1 MKNAVSKI
9 SDRFQKHSNAVA
21 IFRDDDNNMLS
32 FRDIL
37 LDKLPKEEKNW
48 QVTKSCRDRARINLA
63 CPQIFRKT

>member
-48 QVTKSCRDRARINLA
+48 
-63 CPQIFRKT
+63 